1 MIESIQI
8 AGEASYANTPEILH
22 GLSKINFLY
31 GANGSGKTTI
41 SRVVANAGSFASCS
55 VNWKG
60 GTALKTMVY
69 NRDFVHENFSTA
81 TGPKGIFTLGKNDID
96 ILTKIAT
103 AKDEHDASLT
113 KIGKL
118 KVSLA
123 GEDGSGGKKGE
134 LAEAED
140 QFKEKCWLAYTKH
153 KQKLVNAFDGFRNS
167 KDSFRDKVIRELAS
181 NTAPLL
187 ALQDLEEKAA
197 TVFGP
202 TPTTEPTLATIQAK
216 QLIDYESDPVLSK
229 RVIGKGDV
237 DIAAMIK
244 KLGNS
249 DWVREGRSFYE
260 VTESICPFCQ
270 QSVAASFTHSLN
282 EYFDETFTTDTAT
295 IANLSSNYSTE
306 AARFQ
311 LEISQVIATQSRF
324 LDTQSLKREMELLD
338 SKITINTQK
347 LASKKKEPSQIIELE
362 SVANVVSTI
371 LTVIGDA
378 NVAIANHNK
387 TVANLTQEKRAL
399 TAQVWKYLL
408 EKDLKADLAA
418 YSTKTAALTAAIK
431 GMNLGIESATKELK
445 AKALEIRTLE
455 KDSTSTQPTVDG
467 INLLL
472 SSFGFRGFCLAPAG
486 TGNFY
491 KLIREDG
498 TDAKETLSEGERTF
512 VTFLY
517 FYHLLKG
524 SNSESEITTNRVVVF
539 DDPVSSLDSDIL
551 FLVGSLIKDLF
562 DEVRTGVGQ
571 IKQIF
576 VLTHNVYFH
585 KEVTFNPRRSGSTAM
600 KSEETF
606 WVVRKLNLSSKLEH
620 HESNP
625 IKTSYELLWSEV
637 RRPDRSNLTIQNTLR
652 RILENYFK
660 ILGGVDL
667 NDLNAKFDGQE
678 KLICKSLIS
687 WVNDGSHFSHDDLY
701 VSISD
706 SMIEPYLNVFR
717 EIFRKSDHMAHYKM
731 MMGDAYVEVPA
742 PTPQPSNL
750 TMPGYLGDEH

>member
-22 GLSKINFLY
+22 RLSKINFFY

-96 ILTKIAT
+96 TLTKIAT
-103 AKDEHDASLT
+103 AKAEHKASLT
-113 KIGKL
+113 KIEKL

-167 KDSFRDKVIRELAS
+167 KDSFRDKVIRELTS
-181 NTAPLL
+181 NTASLL
-187 ALQDLEEKAA
+187 ARQDLEEKAA

-202 TPTTEPTLATIQAK
+202 TPTTEPTLATIQAN

-249 DWVREGRSFYE
+249 DWVREGRSFYDVNE
-260 VTESICPFCQ
+260 LICPFCL

-306 AARFQ
+306 AVRFQ

-324 LDTQSLKREMELLD
+324 LDTESLKREKELLD

-399 TAQVWKYLL
+399 TAQVWKYVL
-408 EKDLKADLAA
+408 EEDLKADLAA
-418 YSTKTAALTAAIK
+418 YNTKTAALTAAIK
-431 GMNLGIESATKELK
+431 GMNLGIESATSDMK
-445 AKALEIRTLE
+445 AKTLEIRTLE

-562 DEVRTGVGQ
+562 DEVRTGVGH

-606 WVVRKLNLSSKLEH
+606 WVVRKLNLLSKLEH

-637 RRPDRSNLTIQNTLR
+637 RRPDRSTLTIQNTLR

-667 NDLNAKFDGQE
+667 NDLNAKFDGEE

-750 TMPGYLGDEH
+750 KTPG

>member
-1 MIESIQI
+1 
-8 AGEASYANTPEILH
+8 
-22 GLSKINFLY
+22 
-31 GANGSGKTTI
+31 
-41 SRVVANAGSFASCS
+41 
-55 VNWKG
+55 
-60 GTALKTMVY
+60 
-69 NRDFVHENFSTA
+69 
-81 TGPKGIFTLGKNDID
+81 
-96 ILTKIAT
+96 
-103 AKDEHDASLT
+103 
-113 KIGKL
+113 
-118 KVSLA
+118 
-123 GEDGSGGKKGE
+123 
-134 LAEAED
+134 
-140 QFKEKCWLAYTKH
+140 
-153 KQKLVNAFDGFRNS
+153 
-167 KDSFRDKVIRELAS
+167 
-181 NTAPLL
+181 
-187 ALQDLEEKAA
+187 
-197 TVFGP
+197 
-202 TPTTEPTLATIQAK
+202 LATIQAK

-244 KLGNS
+244 RLGNS
-249 DWVREGRSFYE
+249 DWVREGRSFYD
-260 VTESICPFCQ
+260 VNKSTCPFCQ
-270 QSVAASFTHSLN
+270 QSIAASFTHSLN
-282 EYFDETFTTDTAT
+282 EYFDETFTTDTEN
-295 IANLSSNYSTE
+295 IAKLISNYSTE
-306 AARFQ
+306 AERLQ
-311 LEISQVIATQSRF
+311 LAVSQVIATQSRF
-324 LDTQSLKREMELLD
+324 LDTENLKREKELLD
-338 SKITINTQK
+338 SKIIINIQK
-347 LASKKKEPSQIIELE
+347 LTSKKKEPSQIIELE
-362 SVANVVSTI
+362 SVGNVVSTI
-371 LTVIGDA
+371 LAAIDQT
-378 NVAIANHNK
+378 NVTIADHNK
-387 TVANLTQEKRAL
+387 TVANLAQEKRTL

-408 EKDLKADLAA
+408 DVDLKADLAA
-418 YSTKTAALTAAIK
+418 YSTKTAALVAAIK
-431 GMNLGIESATKELK
+431 GINLSIVSTTTEMRAKE
-445 AKALEIRTLE
+445 LEIRTLE

-472 SSFGFRGFCLAPAG
+472 SSFGFRGFSLAKAG

-491 KLIREDG
+491 KLIRADG

-562 DEVRTGVGQ
+562 DEVRTGVGH

-585 KEVTFNPRRSGSTAM
+585 KEVSFNPRRSGSTAM

-606 WVVRKLNLSSKLEH
+606 WVVRKLNLSSKLEY

-637 RRPDRSNLTIQNTLR
+637 RRSDRSNLTIQNTLR

-678 KLICKSLIS
+678 RLICKSLIS

-706 SMIEPYLNVFR
+706 SMIELYLNVFR
-717 EIFRKSDHMAHYKM
+717 EIFKKSDHMAHYKM
-731 MMGDAYVEVPA
+731 MMGDAYIEVPA
-742 PTPQPSNL
+742 PAPQPAAI
-750 TMPGYLGDEH
+750 

>member
-1 MIESIQI
+1 MIESIRI

-22 GLSKINFLY
+22 RLSKINFFY

-96 ILTKIAT
+96 TLTKIAT
-103 AKDEHDASLT
+103 AKAEHDASLT
-113 KIGKL
+113 KIEKL

-167 KDSFRDKVIRELAS
+167 KDSFRDKVLRELTSNSAS
-181 NTAPLL
+181 LL
-187 ALQDLEEKAA
+187 ALQDIEEKAS

-249 DWVREGRSFYE
+249 DWVREGRSFYD
-260 VTESICPFCQ
+260 VNESTCPFCQ
-270 QSVAASFTHSLN
+270 QSVAASFTDSLN
-282 EYFDETFTTDTAT
+282 EYFDETFTTDTAN
-295 IANLSSNYSTE
+295 IAKLISNYSTE
-306 AARFQ
+306 AERLQ
-311 LEISQVIATQSRF
+311 LAVSQVIATQSRF
-324 LDTQSLKREMELLD
+324 LDAENLKREKELLD
-338 SKITINTQK
+338 SKITINIQK

-362 SVANVVSTI
+362 SVGNVVTTI
-371 LTVIGDA
+371 LTAIDQT
-378 NVAIANHNK
+378 NVTIADHNK
-387 TVANLTQEKRAL
+387 TVANIAQEKRTL

-408 EKDLKADLAA
+408 DVDLKADLAA
-418 YSTKTAALTAAIK
+418 YSTKTAALVAAIK
-431 GMNLGIESATKELK
+431 GMNLSIDSATTEMR

-472 SSFGFRGFCLAPAG
+472 SSFGFRGFSLAKAG

-491 KLIREDG
+491 KLIRADG

-585 KEVTFNPRRSGSTAM
+585 KEVTFNPRRSSNTAM
-600 KSEETF
+600 SEETF

-717 EIFRKSDHMAHYKM
+717 EIFKKSDHMAHYKM

-742 PTPQPSNL
+742 PTPQPAAI
-750 TMPGYLGDEH
+750 

>member
-22 GLSKINFLY
+22 SLSKINFFY

-41 SRVVANAGSFASCS
+41 SRVVANAVSFASCS

-96 ILTKIAT
+96 TLTKIAT
-103 AKDEHDASLT
+103 AKVEHDASVT
-113 KIGKL
+113 KIEKL
-118 KVSLA
+118 KVGLS
-123 GEDGSGGKKGE
+123 GEDGLGGKKGE
-134 LAEAED
+134 LAEAEN

-153 KQKLVNAFDGFRNS
+153 KQKLINAFDGFRNS
-167 KDSFRDKVIRELAS
+167 KDSFRDKVIRELTSNSAS
-181 NTAPLL
+181 LL
-187 ALQDLEEKAA
+187 ALQDLEEKAS

-202 TPTTEPTLATIQAK
+202 APTTEPTLAKIQAK

-229 RVIGKGDV
+229 PVFGKGDV

-249 DWVREGRSFYE
+249 DWVREGRSFYD
-260 VTESICPFCQ
+260 VNESTCPFCQ

-282 EYFDETFTTDTAT
+282 EYFDETFTTATAT
-295 IANLSSNYSTE
+295 IAKLISNYSTE
-306 AARFQ
+306 AERLQ
-311 LEISQVIATQSRF
+311 LAVSQVIAAQSRF
-324 LDTQSLKREMELLD
+324 IDTENLKREKELLD
-338 SKITINTQK
+338 SKIAINIQK
-347 LASKKKEPSQIIELE
+347 LASKQKEPSQIIELE
-362 SVANVVSTI
+362 SVVNVVSTI
-371 LTVIGDA
+371 LTAIDQT
-378 NVAIANHNK
+378 NVTIADHNK
-387 TVANLTQEKRAL
+387 TVANLAQEKRTL
-399 TAQVWKYLL
+399 TAQVWKYLVDV
-408 EKDLKADLAA
+408 ELKTDLAA
-418 YSTKTAALTAAIK
+418 YSKKTFALTAAIK
-431 GMNLGIESATKELK
+431 GLDLSIDSANTEMKGK
-445 AKALEIRTLE
+445 AFEIRTLE

-472 SSFGFRGFCLAPAG
+472 SSFGFRGFSLAKAGTG

-491 KLIREDG
+491 KLIRADG

-562 DEVRTGVGQ
+562 DEIRTGVGH

-585 KEVTFNPRRSGSTAM
+585 KEVTFNPRRRGSTAM

-717 EIFRKSDHMAHYKM
+717 EIFKKSDHMAHYKM

-742 PTPQPSNL
+742 PTPQPAAI
-750 TMPGYLGDEH
+750 

>member
-8 AGEASYANTPEILH
+8 ASEASYANTPEVLH
-22 GLSKINFLY
+22 TLSKINFFY

-41 SRVVANAGSFASCS
+41 SRVVANSSSFASCS

-81 TGPKGIFTLGKNDID
+81 TGPKGIFTLGKNDIET
-96 ILTKIAT
+96 LAKIAT
-103 AKDEHDASLT
+103 AKTEHDASVT

-118 KVSLA
+118 KANLS
-123 GEDGSGGKKGE
+123 GEDGSSGKTGE
-134 LAEAED
+134 LAETEE

-153 KQKLVNAFDGFRNS
+153 KQKLNNAFDGFRNS
-167 KDSFRDKVIRELAS
+167 KDSFRDKVLRELTSNSAS
-181 NTAPLL
+181 
-187 ALQDLEEKAA
+187 LQTLSYLEEKAS
-197 TVFGP
+197 TVFGT
-202 TPTTEPTLATIQAK
+202 TPTTEPVLATIQAK
-216 QLIDYESDPVLSK
+216 QLIHYESNPILGK

-249 DWVREGRSFYE
+249 DWVREGRSFYD
-260 VTESICPFCQ
+260 VNNSTCPFCQ
-270 QSVAASFTHSLN
+270 QSIAASFTESLN
-282 EYFDETFTTDTAT
+282 EYFDETFTMDTAT
-295 IANLSSNYSTE
+295 IATLISNYSTE
-306 AARFQ
+306 AARLQ

-324 LDTQSLKREMELLD
+324 LDTESLKREKELLD
-338 SKITINTQK
+338 SKITINVQK
-347 LASKKKEPSQIIELE
+347 LMSKKKEPSQIIELE
-362 SVANVVSTI
+362 SIGNVVSTI
-371 LTVIGDA
+371 ETAIA
-378 NVAIANHNK
+378 ETNVAIATHNK
-387 TVANLTQEKRAL
+387 TVANLAQEKRTL
-399 TAQVWKYLL
+399 TAQVWKYLIDV
-408 EKDLKADLAA
+408 DLKADLAA
-418 YSTKTAALTAAIK
+418 YSTKTTALTAAIK
-431 GMNLGIESATKELK
+431 GMKSSIDSATAEVN
-445 AKALEIRTLE
+445 AKSLEIRTLE
-455 KDSTSTQPTVDG
+455 KDSTSTQPTIDG

-472 SSFGFRGFCLAPAG
+472 SSFGFRGFKLAPAG

-562 DEVRTGVGQ
+562 DEVRTGVGH

-585 KEVTFNPRRSGSTAM
+585 KEVTFNPRRDRNIAM

-606 WVVRKLNLSSKLEH
+606 WVVRKLNLLSKLEH

-625 IKTSYELLWSEV
+625 VKTSYELLWSEV

-667 NDLNAKFDGQE
+667 NDLNSKFDGQE

-717 EIFRKSDHMAHYKM
+717 EIFKKSDHMAHYKM
-731 MMGDAYVEVPA
+731 MMGDAYVDLPA
-742 PTPQPSNL
+742 PSTQPA
-750 TMPGYLGDEH
+750 TV

>member
-22 GLSKINFLY
+22 RLSKINFFY

-60 GTALKTMVY
+60 GTALKAMVY

-96 ILTKIAT
+96 TLTKIAT
-103 AKDEHDASLT
+103 AKAEHDASLT
-113 KIGKL
+113 KIEKL
-118 KVSLA
+118 KINLA
-123 GEDGSGGKKGE
+123 GENGSGGKNGE
-134 LAEAED
+134 LAEVED

-167 KDSFRDKVIRELAS
+167 KDSFRDKVIRELNSNSAS
-181 NTAPLL
+181 LL
-187 ALQDLEEKAA
+187 SLQDIEEKAS
-197 TVFGP
+197 TVFGS
-202 TPTTEPTLATIQAK
+202 TPTNEPTLATIQAT
-216 QLIDYESDPVLSK
+216 QLIGYESDPVLTK

-249 DWVREGRSFYE
+249 DWVREGRSFYD
-260 VTESICPFCQ
+260 VNESTCPFCQ

-282 EYFDETFTTDTAT
+282 EYFDETFTTDTAN
-295 IANLSSNYSTE
+295 IEKLISNYSTE
-306 AARFQ
+306 AERLQ
-311 LEISQVIATQSRF
+311 LAVSQVIASQSRF
-324 LDTQSLKREMELLD
+324 LDAENLKREKELLD
-338 SKITINTQK
+338 SKIIINIQK

-362 SVANVVSTI
+362 SVGNVVSTI
-371 LTVIGDA
+371 LT
-378 NVAIANHNK
+378 AIAETNAAISTHNN
-387 TVANLTQEKRAL
+387 TVANLAQEKRTL
-399 TAQVWKYLL
+399 TAQVWKYLIDV
-408 EKDLKADLAA
+408 DLKTDLAA
-418 YSTKTAALTAAIK
+418 YSTKTAVLNAAIK
-431 GMNLGIESATKELK
+431 GMNSSIDSATTEMK
-445 AKALEIRTLE
+445 AKAFEIRNLE

-472 SSFGFRGFCLAPAG
+472 SSFGFRGFSLAKAG

-491 KLIREDG
+491 KLIRADG

-562 DEVRTGVGQ
+562 DEVRTGVGH

-585 KEVTFNPRRSGSTAM
+585 KEVTFNPKRSGSTAM

-606 WVVRKLNLSSKLEH
+606 WVVRKLNLLSKLEH

-717 EIFRKSDHMAHYKM
+717 EIFKKSDHMAHYKM

-742 PTPQPSNL
+742 STPEPAAV
-750 TMPGYLGDEH
+750 

>member
-8 AGEASYANTPEILH
+8 AGEASYANTPELLNK
-22 GLSKINFLY
+22 LSKINFFY

-41 SRVVANAGSFASCS
+41 SRVVANAGAFASCR

-60 GTALKTMVY
+60 GAALKTMVY

-96 ILTKIAT
+96 TLTKIAT
-103 AKDEHDASLT
+103 AKAEHDASVT
-113 KIGKL
+113 KIEKL
-118 KVSLA
+118 KVGLS
-123 GEDGSGGKKGE
+123 GEYGLGGKKGE

-140 QFKEKCWLAYTKH
+140 QLKEKCWLAYTKH
-153 KQKLVNAFDGFRNS
+153 KQKLGNAFDGFRNS
-167 KDSFRDKVIRELAS
+167 KDSFKDKVIRELTS
-181 NTAPLL
+181 NTASLL
-187 ALQDLEEKAA
+187 ALQDLQEKAA

-216 QLIDYESDPVLSK
+216 QLIDYESNPVLSK
-229 RVIGKGDV
+229 RVIGKGNV

-249 DWVREGRSFYE
+249 DWVREGRSFYD
-260 VTESICPFCQ
+260 VNESTCPFCQ
-270 QSVAASFTHSLN
+270 QSVAASFTQSLN

-295 IANLSSNYSTE
+295 IAALISDYSTQ
-306 AARFQ
+306 AARLQ
-311 LEISQVIATQSRF
+311 LEISQVLATQSRF
-324 LDTQSLKREMELLD
+324 LDTESLKREKELLD
-338 SKITINTQK
+338 SKITINIQK

-362 SVANVVSTI
+362 SVGNVASTI
-371 LTVIGDA
+371 LT
-378 NVAIANHNK
+378 AIAETNAAISTHNNA
-387 TVANLTQEKRAL
+387 VANLAKEKRTLA
-399 TAQVWKYLL
+399 AQVWKYLIDV
-408 EKDLKADLAA
+408 DLKTDLAA
-418 YSTKTAALTAAIK
+418 YSTKTAALGAAIK
-431 GMNLGIESATKELK
+431 GMNSSIDSAANEMR
-445 AKALEIRTLE
+445 AKALEIRNLE

-472 SSFGFRGFCLAPAG
+472 SSFGFRGFSLAKAG

-491 KLIREDG
+491 KLIRADG
-498 TDAKETLSEGERTF
+498 IDAKETLSEGERTF

-562 DEVRTGVGQ
+562 DEVRTGVGH

-585 KEVTFNPRRSGSTAM
+585 KEVTFNPNRSGSIAM

-606 WVVRKLNLSSKLEH
+606 WVVRKLNLLSKLEH

-660 ILGGVDL
+660 ILGGVNL

-717 EIFRKSDHMAHYKM
+717 EIFKKSDHMAHYKM

-742 PTPQPSNL
+742 PAPQPAAI
-750 TMPGYLGDEH
+750 

>member
-1 MIESIQI
+1 M
-8 AGEASYANTPEILH
+8 
-22 GLSKINFLY
+22 
-31 GANGSGKTTI
+31 
-41 SRVVANAGSFASCS
+41 
-55 VNWKG
+55 
-60 GTALKTMVY
+60 
-69 NRDFVHENFSTA
+69 
-81 TGPKGIFTLGKNDID
+81 
-96 ILTKIAT
+96 
-103 AKDEHDASLT
+103 
-113 KIGKL
+113 
-118 KVSLA
+118 
-123 GEDGSGGKKGE
+123 
-134 LAEAED
+134 
-140 QFKEKCWLAYTKH
+140 
-153 KQKLVNAFDGFRNS
+153 
-167 KDSFRDKVIRELAS
+167 
-181 NTAPLL
+181 
-187 ALQDLEEKAA
+187 
-197 TVFGP
+197 
-202 TPTTEPTLATIQAK
+202 ATIQAK

-249 DWVREGRSFYE
+249 DWVREGRSFYDINDS
-260 VTESICPFCQ
+260 TCPFCQ

-282 EYFDETFTTDTAT
+282 EYFDETFMTDTAN
-295 IANLSSNYSTE
+295 IAKLISNYSTE
-306 AARFQ
+306 AERLQ
-311 LEISQVIATQSRF
+311 LGVSQIIASQSRF
-324 LDTQSLKREMELLD
+324 LDAENLKKEKELLD
-338 SKITINTQK
+338 SKITINIQK

-362 SVANVVSTI
+362 SLGNVASTI
-371 LTVIGDA
+371 LA
-378 NVAIANHNK
+378 AIDQTNATIADHNK
-387 TVANLTQEKRAL
+387 TVANLAQEKRTL
-399 TAQVWKYLL
+399 TEQVWKYLL
-408 EKDLKADLAA
+408 DVELKADLAD
-418 YSTKTAALTAAIK
+418 YSTKKAALVAAIR
-431 GMNLGIESATKELK
+431 GMNLSTDSATTEMR

-455 KDSTSTQPTVDG
+455 KNSTSTQPTVDG

-472 SSFGFRGFCLAPAG
+472 ESFGFRGFSLAKAG

-491 KLIREDG
+491 KLIRADG

-562 DEVRTGVGQ
+562 DEVRAGVGQ

-600 KSEETF
+600 TSEETF
-606 WVVRKLNLSSKLEH
+606 WVVRKLNLLSKLEH
-620 HESNP
+620 HEFNP

-660 ILGGVDL
+660 ILGGIDL

-701 VSISD
+701 ISISD
-706 SMIEPYLNVFR
+706 SMVEPYLNVFR
-717 EIFRKSDHMAHYKM
+717 EIFKKSDHMAHYKM
-731 MMGDAYVEVPA
+731 MMGDAYIEVPA
-742 PTPQPSNL
+742 PTPESAAI
-750 TMPGYLGDEH
+750 

>member
-1 MIESIQI
+1 MIESIRI

-22 GLSKINFLY
+22 RLSKINFFY

-41 SRVVANAGSFASCS
+41 SRVVANAGSFALCS

-96 ILTKIAT
+96 TLTKIAT
-103 AKDEHDASLT
+103 AKAEHDASLT
-113 KIGKL
+113 KIEKL

-167 KDSFRDKVIRELAS
+167 KDSFRDKVLRELTSNSAS
-181 NTAPLL
+181 LL
-187 ALQDLEEKAA
+187 ALQDIEEKAS

-216 QLIDYESDPVLSK
+216 QLLDYESDPVLSK

-249 DWVREGRSFYE
+249 DWVREGRSFYD
-260 VTESICPFCQ
+260 VNESTCPFCQ
-270 QSVAASFTHSLN
+270 QSVAASFTDSLN
-282 EYFDETFTTDTAT
+282 EYFDETFTTDTAN
-295 IANLSSNYSTE
+295 IAKLISNYSTE
-306 AARFQ
+306 AERLQ
-311 LEISQVIATQSRF
+311 LAVSQVIATQSRF
-324 LDTQSLKREMELLD
+324 LDAENLKREKELLD
-338 SKITINTQK
+338 SKITINIQK

-362 SVANVVSTI
+362 SVGNVVTTI
-371 LTVIGDA
+371 LTAIDQT
-378 NVAIANHNK
+378 NVTIADHNK
-387 TVANLTQEKRAL
+387 TVANIAQEKRTL

-408 EKDLKADLAA
+408 DVDLKADLAA
-418 YSTKTAALTAAIK
+418 YSTKTAALVAAIK
-431 GMNLGIESATKELK
+431 GMNLSIDSATTEMR

-472 SSFGFRGFCLAPAG
+472 SSFGFRGFSLAKAG

-491 KLIREDG
+491 KLIRADG

-585 KEVTFNPRRSGSTAM
+585 KEVTFNPRRSSNTAM
-600 KSEETF
+600 SEETF

-717 EIFRKSDHMAHYKM
+717 EIFKKSDHMAHYKM

-742 PTPQPSNL
+742 STPQPAAI
-750 TMPGYLGDEH
+750 

>member
-8 AGEASYANTPEILH
+8 AGEASYANAPEILH
-22 GLSKINFLY
+22 RLSKINFFY

-41 SRVVANAGSFASCS
+41 SRVIANAGSFASCN

-81 TGPKGIFTLGKNDID
+81 TGPKGIFTLGKNDIET
-96 ILTKIAT
+96 LSKIAT
-103 AKDEHDASLT
+103 AKAEHDASLT
-113 KIGKL
+113 KIEKL
-118 KVSLA
+118 KFSLA

-153 KQKLVNAFDGFRNS
+153 KEKLVNAFDGFRNS
-167 KDSFRDKVIRELAS
+167 KDSFRDKLIRELTS
-181 NTAPLL
+181 NAAPLL
-187 ALQDLEEKAA
+187 ALQELEEKAA

-249 DWVREGRSFYE
+249 DWVREGRSFYD
-260 VTESICPFCQ
+260 VNESTCPFCQ

-282 EYFDETFTTDTAT
+282 EYFDETFTTDTAN
-295 IANLSSNYSTE
+295 IAKLISNYSTE
-306 AARFQ
+306 AERLQ
-311 LEISQVIATQSRF
+311 LAVSQVIASQSRF
-324 LDTQSLKREMELLD
+324 LDAENLKREKELLD
-338 SKITINTQK
+338 SKIIINIQK
-347 LASKKKEPSQIIELE
+347 LASKKREPSQIIELE
-362 SVANVVSTI
+362 SIGNVVSTI
-371 LTVIGDA
+371 LT
-378 NVAIANHNK
+378 AIAETNAAISTHNN
-387 TVANLTQEKRAL
+387 TVANLAQEKRKL
-399 TAQVWKYLL
+399 TAQVWKYLIDV
-408 EKDLKADLAA
+408 DLKTDLAA
-418 YSTKTAALTAAIK
+418 YSTKTAVLNAAIK
-431 GMNLGIESATKELK
+431 GMNSSIDSATTEMK
-445 AKALEIRTLE
+445 AKALEIRNLE
-455 KDSTSTQPTVDG
+455 KNSTSTQPTVDG

-472 SSFGFRGFCLAPAG
+472 SSFGFRGFSLAKAG
-486 TGNFY
+486 IGNFY
-491 KLIREDG
+491 KLIRADG

-562 DEVRTGVGQ
+562 DEVRTGVGH

-585 KEVTFNPRRSGSTAM
+585 KEVTFNPKRSGSTAM

-606 WVVRKLNLSSKLEH
+606 WVVRKLNLLSKLEH

-717 EIFRKSDHMAHYKM
+717 EIFKKSDHMAHYKM

-742 PTPQPSNL
+742 PTPEPAAV
-750 TMPGYLGDEH
+750 

>member
-1 MIESIQI
+1 MIESIRI

-22 GLSKINFLY
+22 RLSKINFFY

-81 TGPKGIFTLGKNDID
+81 TGPKGIFTLGKSDID
-96 ILTKIAT
+96 TLTKIAT
-103 AKDEHDASLT
+103 AKAEHDASLT
-113 KIGKL
+113 KIEKL

-167 KDSFRDKVIRELAS
+167 KDSFRDKVLRELTSNSAS
-181 NTAPLL
+181 LL
-187 ALQDLEEKAA
+187 ALQDIEEKAS

-249 DWVREGRSFYE
+249 DWVREGRSFYD
-260 VTESICPFCQ
+260 VNESTCPFCQ
-270 QSVAASFTHSLN
+270 QSVAASFTDSLN
-282 EYFDETFTTDTAT
+282 EYFDETFTTDTAN
-295 IANLSSNYSTE
+295 IAKLISNYSTE
-306 AARFQ
+306 AERLQ
-311 LEISQVIATQSRF
+311 LAVSQVIATQSRF
-324 LDTQSLKREMELLD
+324 LDAENLKREKELLD
-338 SKITINTQK
+338 SKITINIQK

-362 SVANVVSTI
+362 SVGNVVTTI
-371 LTVIGDA
+371 LTAIDQT
-378 NVAIANHNK
+378 NVTIADHNK
-387 TVANLTQEKRAL
+387 TVANIAQEKRTL

-408 EKDLKADLAA
+408 DVDLKADLAA
-418 YSTKTAALTAAIK
+418 YSTKTAALVAAIK
-431 GMNLGIESATKELK
+431 GMNLSIDSATTEMR

-472 SSFGFRGFCLAPAG
+472 SSFGFRGFSLAKAG

-491 KLIREDG
+491 KLIRADG

-585 KEVTFNPRRSGSTAM
+585 KEVTFNPRRSSNTAM
-600 KSEETF
+600 SEETF

-717 EIFRKSDHMAHYKM
+717 EIFKKSDHMAHYKM

-742 PTPQPSNL
+742 PTPQPAAI
-750 TMPGYLGDEH
+750 

>member
-22 GLSKINFLY
+22 RLSKINFFY

-96 ILTKIAT
+96 TLTKIAA
-103 AKDEHDASLT
+103 AKSEHDASLT
-113 KIGKL
+113 KIEKL
-118 KVSLA
+118 KVSLS

-153 KQKLVNAFDGFRNS
+153 KQKLINAFDGFRNS
-167 KDSFRDKVIRELAS
+167 KDSFRDKVIRELTSNSAS
-181 NTAPLL
+181 LL
-187 ALQDLEEKAA
+187 AIEELEEKAS

-244 KLGNS
+244 KLANS
-249 DWVREGRSFYE
+249 DWVREGRSFYD
-260 VTESICPFCQ
+260 VNESTCPFCQ
-270 QSVAASFTHSLN
+270 QSVASSFTHSLN

-295 IANLSSNYSTE
+295 IAKLISNYSTE
-306 AARFQ
+306 AERLQ
-311 LEISQVIATQSRF
+311 LAVSEAIATQSRF
-324 LDTQSLKREMELLD
+324 LDTENLKREEELLD
-338 SKITINTQK
+338 SKITINIQK

-362 SVANVVSTI
+362 SVGNVISTI
-371 LTVIGDA
+371 LTAIA
-378 NVAIANHNK
+378 QTNVAIANHNK
-387 TVANLTQEKRAL
+387 TVANLAQEKRTL
-399 TAQVWKYLL
+399 TTQVWKYLIDV
-408 EKDLKADLAA
+408 DLKTDLAD
-418 YSTKTAALTAAIK
+418 YRKKTDALTAAINR
-431 GMNLGIESATKELK
+431 MNSSIDSATTEMRDK
-445 AKALEIRTLE
+445 AFEIRTLE

-472 SSFGFRGFCLAPAG
+472 SSFGFRGFSLAKAG

-491 KLIREDG
+491 KLIRADG

-562 DEVRTGVGQ
+562 DEVRTGVGH

-585 KEVTFNPRRSGSTAM
+585 KEVTFNTRRSGNTAM

-667 NDLNAKFDGQE
+667 NDLNTKFDGQE

-717 EIFRKSDHMAHYKM
+717 EIFKKSDHMAHYKM

-742 PTPQPSNL
+742 PAPQPAAI
-750 TMPGYLGDEH
+750 